1 MSKMR
6 REIRESPDP
15 LTNYELKIEYT
26 NLTIN
31 QKESYQVQADNFILR
46 GPILHEDGIFFKTV
60 KGLVL

>member
-1 MSKMR
+1 M
-6 REIRESPDP
+6 RESPDP

-46 GPILHEDGIFFKTV
+46 GPFLHEDGIFFKTV